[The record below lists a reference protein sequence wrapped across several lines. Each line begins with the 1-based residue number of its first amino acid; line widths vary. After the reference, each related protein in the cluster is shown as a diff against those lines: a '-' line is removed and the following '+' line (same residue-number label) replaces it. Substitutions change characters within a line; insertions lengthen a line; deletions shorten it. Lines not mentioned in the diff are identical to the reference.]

1 MLEPWY
7 VERTTD
13 VSTLFYVRCCV
24 LSRRSQ
30 VIGMNVVKQSFGDMA
45 TLGGDKCPPC
55 TGFTPDALPEVQE
68 PVLAENSQTGVS
80 A

>member
-1 MLEPWY
+1 
-7 VERTTD
+7 
-13 VSTLFYVRCCV
+13 
-24 LSRRSQ
+24 
-30 VIGMNVVKQSFGDMA
+30 MNVVKQSFGDMA